1 MNYLSSFI
9 TNSMDSHI
17 LAQGAREAVQT
28 VLLAQRDPRDRYNVE
43 KTEQKKLQM
52 IEIAG
57 KMYPIG
63 SLVATLSYGMYHQM
77 KRYELHQ
84 LNEEW
89 GLDKDWFTLVPDIVR
104 LMEFLLP
111 LAMRESSDLW
121 LHQIVR
127 RGDFERPDF
136 NQTYGRHRRSFGFID
151 DIDDDQV

>member
-1 MNYLSSFI
+1 MNCLSSFI
-9 TNSMDSHI
+9 TDSIDAHI

-28 VLLAQRDPRDRYNVE
+28 VFLSQRDPRDRYNVG

-52 IEIAG
+52 IEVAG

-89 GLDKDWFTLVPDIVR
+89 GLDKIWTTLVPEIVC

-111 LAMRESSDLW
+111 WPCESPR
-121 LHQIVR
+121 IC
-127 RGDFERPDF
+127 
-136 NQTYGRHRRSFGFID
+136 GFTK
-151 DIDDDQV
+151 